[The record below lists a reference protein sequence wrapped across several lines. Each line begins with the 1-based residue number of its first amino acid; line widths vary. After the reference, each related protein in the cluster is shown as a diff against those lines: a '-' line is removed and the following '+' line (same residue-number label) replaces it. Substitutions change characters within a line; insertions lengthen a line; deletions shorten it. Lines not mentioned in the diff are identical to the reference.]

1 MQNNPFKKESYIEYI
16 LITILFL
23 LPILSFAGY
32 QLSSFEAYDEWRI
45 LEIIQLS
52 VLIAFLAFKKS
63 LLYYLVDNT
72 TLIKKM
78 AFIIVVILSGLSCLH
93 SMYPLRALS
102 DFALLFGLTIA
113 LFPLSYIF
121 SKNKK
126 IREQLL
132 IVMSFSHTLFI
143 IILTTQILTSI
154 ATNDF
159 EAMQLWC
166 AQFYLARMYGDIML
180 IIVPLIYATI
190 SLVPQKYRPLVY
202 IYLII
207 SHTLLFLSGGRAQLL
222 SLVLSTFIIYTLN
235 KSYRDAIKEYACLIF
250 LSFAIYFIVT
260 ASSGYGNLAS
270 TSSHGRV
277 DIYLIALRTS
287 LDHLFL
293 GVGGDHFSL
302 LKGISG
308 SSTDFP
314 VAHPHSL
321 PLQIITEYGWPVFIL
336 ILALLLPSVKT
347 WLTTVT
353 NLPKNQYNNASEIYV
368 FLSISL
374 LSSILNSFVSG
385 NHVYP
390 LSQLFI
396 FTTIALICSY
406 HISHKEIDTEK
417 HYNHSLIYINTAL
430 RLLITIF
437 LCTFIYLSYL
447 KSSCHQYAILT
458 QPNFAEMKNPRF
470 WFFGQARLEKI
481 CYDRQH

>member
-1 MQNNPFKKESYIEYI
+1 MQNNPLKKESHIEYI
-16 LITILFL
+16 LIAILFL
-23 LPILSFAGY
+23 LPVLSFAGY
-32 QLSSFEAYDEWRI
+32 QLSR

-52 VLIAFLAFKKS
+52 ILIAFLVFKKS

-93 SMYPLRALS
+93 SMYPLRALA
-102 DFALLFGLTIA
+102 DFSLLFSLIIA

-121 SKNKK
+121 SKNEK
-126 IREQLL
+126 IREQLIIIMAL
-132 IVMSFSHTLFI
+132 SHALFI

-166 AQFYLARMYGDIML
+166 AQFYLARMYGDIIL
-180 IIVPLIYATI
+180 IIAPLIYATI
-190 SLVPQKYRPLVY
+190 SLAPQKYRPLVY

-222 SLVLSTFIIYTLN
+222 SLVLSTFIIYILN
-235 KSYRDAIKEYACLIF
+235 KSHRDAIKEYTYLIL
-250 LSFAIYFIVT
+250 LSAAMYFIVT

-287 LDHLFL
+287 LDHIFL
-293 GVGGDHFSL
+293 GVGGDHFST
-302 LKGISG
+302 LKGIAG
-308 SSTDFP
+308 TSTDFP

-336 ILALLLPSVKT
+336 IFLLLIPPIKK
-347 WLTTVT
+347 WLTTVANT
-353 NLPKNQYNNASEIYV
+353 QKNKYNHASKIYI
-368 FLSISL
+368 FLSLSL

-385 NHVYP
+385 NHIYP
-390 LSQLFI
+390 LSQLSI
-396 FTTIALICSY
+396 FTTIAIICSY
-406 HISHKEIDTEK
+406 HISYKEINMENP
-417 HYNHSLIYINTAL
+417 YNHSLIYINTAL

-447 KSSCHQYAILT
+447 KSTCHQYAILT

-470 WFFGQARLEKI
+470 WFIGQASFEKI